1 MENRAAHPHQG
12 VPPPPPGLGG
22 LPIMHLAYS
31 LPYFAQVH
39 AHVFSLSLVS
49 CDDCDMLE
57 KLLMQNFETISSS
70 NNSF

>member
-1 MENRAAHPHQG
+1 
-12 VPPPPPGLGG
+12 
-22 LPIMHLAYS
+22 MHLAYP

-49 CDDCDMLE
+49 CDDCDILE
-57 KLLMQNFETISSS
+57 KLLMQHFETISSS